1 MSASQASLVTSGGVP
16 IQLSHLEK
24 VFFPEDGLRK
34 GDLVDYYRLVA
45 SRMIPYLRDRPVVL
59 ARYPDGVTGER
70 ILQKNVPRH
79 FPDWIHRV
87 EVARRGRGGAVCQV
101 VADKPATLL
110 YLANQACIELHM
122 LLSRNAALDR
132 PDQLIFDLDPP
143 AAEDFAVA
151 RRCALDLRRLLED
164 DLGLTAYVKTTGGK
178 GLHVH
183 VPLRADEGFDPV
195 REFARE
201 VAEILVRDDPEHRTL
216 QQRVEQRGDRLY
228 LDVQRN
234 GYAQMA
240 VAPYSVRARPA
251 APVATP
257 LHWAEVEDTELNPR
271 RFTMRT
277 IADRLANTPDPWAGM
292 SRHRHGLTAARR
304 RLRSV
309 AARGSSASA
318 VSAGSVASVADDRK
332 GG

>member
-1 MSASQASLVTSGGVP
+1 MSASHASLVTSGGVP

-24 VFFPEDGLRK
+24 VFFPEEGLRK

-45 SRMIPYLRDRPVVL
+45 TRMIPYLRDRPVVL
-59 ARYPDGVTGER
+59 ARYPDGVAGER
-70 ILQKNVPRH
+70 ILQKNISRH
-79 FPDWIHRV
+79 FPDWISRV

-101 VADKPATLL
+101 VCDKPTTLL
-110 YLANQACIELHM
+110 YLANQACIELHL
-122 LLSRNAALDR
+122 LLSRSSALDQ

-143 AAEDFAVA
+143 ADEDFGVV

-195 REFARE
+195 REFTRG
-201 VAEILVRDDPEHRTL
+201 VAEILVRGDPDRRTL
-216 QQRVEQRGDRLY
+216 QQRVEQRGNRLY

-257 LHWAEVEDTELNPR
+257 LHWAEVEDARLNPR
-271 RFTMRT
+271 WFTMRT

-304 RLRSV
+304 RL
-309 AARGSSASA
+309 GA
-318 VSAGSVASVADDRK
+318 VSGP
-332 GG
+332 